1 MQSAR
6 SWLGLQNIRLSLADW
21 SLLPV
26 PVLLFFSYHPVIPV
40 AQGVYRTNYEFSILE
55 LYLVLFVF
63 LNLALIWQARRKIL
77 VNMGARLATV
87 FGLYSTLSILWSPD
101 VLRAIV
107 TSGLIWILI
116 FTFYSLLA
124 NKNLPKL
131 VESLVRIFIVASV
144 FVSFFAFYQMA
155 AASIPALSDSAFL
168 CAGCQANQF
177 GFARPNGFAIEPQF
191 LGSLLM
197 APILLLVHFTIVKKQ
212 SLLTYVVLGILLTA
226 FFLTLSRGA
235 IFSLALGVVILAL
248 VYRSRFKHI
257 FASLGVIFASFVIAL
272 VIQGTAAQFNPTTS
286 VTFSQAIAVSI
297 HQLSLGV
304 VDFRATP
311 VVVTETPASSEPVK
325 PGDPALFEGYVERS
339 TSERVE
345 ASCLALGTWTQSP
358 AHTLFGAGIAGTG
371 YFFETQPTRSTAPW
385 CKTNI

>member
-1 MQSAR
+1 
-6 SWLGLQNIRLSLADW
+6 
-21 SLLPV
+21 
-26 PVLLFFSYHPVIPV
+26 
-40 AQGVYRTNYEFSILE
+40 
-55 LYLVLFVF
+55 
-63 LNLALIWQARRKIL
+63 
-77 VNMGARLATV
+77 
-87 FGLYSTLSILWSPD
+87 
-101 VLRAIV
+101 
-107 TSGLIWILI
+107 
-116 FTFYSLLA
+116 
-124 NKNLPKL
+124 
-131 VESLVRIFIVASV
+131 
-144 FVSFFAFYQMA
+144 
-155 AASIPALSDSAFL
+155 
-168 CAGCQANQF
+168 
-177 GFARPNGFAIEPQF
+177 
-191 LGSLLM
+191 
-197 APILLLVHFTIVKKQ
+197 
-212 SLLTYVVLGILLTA
+212 VVLGILLTA

-248 VYRSRFKHI
+248 VYRSRLKHI
-257 FASLGVIFASFVIAL
+257 FASLGVIFASFVVAL